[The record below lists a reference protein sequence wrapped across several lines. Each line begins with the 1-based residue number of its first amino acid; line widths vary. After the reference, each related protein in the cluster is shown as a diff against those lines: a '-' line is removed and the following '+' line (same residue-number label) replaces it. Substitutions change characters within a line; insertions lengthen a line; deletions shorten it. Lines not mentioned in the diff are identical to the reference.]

1 MGPAHLP
8 VAGADTSPQG
18 HHWVECIEW
27 GEKRDNIPTLGQK
40 VKIRQ
45 SVGTFYFFTVAGTPP
60 QKSVRMVLDS
70 SNCTLL
76 VANVSGGNG
85 SGSAPQAGGWAL
97 GAGCPATGFY
107 VRTDGYR
114 TGCTCATS
122 SN

>member
-8 VAGADTSPQG
+8 VAGADTPPQG
-18 HHWVECIEW
+18 HHWVGW
-27 GEKRDNIPTLGQK
+27 LKWEKNGTIFRHLSQK
-40 VKIRQ
+40 LKIRQ
-45 SVGTFYFFTVAGTPP
+45 SVGTIYFHTVAGTPP
-60 QKSVRMVLDS
+60 QKNTGMVLGS
-70 SNCTLL
+70 SNFTLL
-76 VANVSGGNG
+76 VASVGGGNG

-97 GAGCPATGFY
+97 GGGCPATGSC

>member
-45 SVGTFYFFTVAGTPP
+45 SVGNSYYKALSVVTCERNAFCNVIEDFVYRVEQVRRQTCRPDLLTERLSPDYGKVKTF
-60 QKSVRMVLDS
+60 RM
-70 SNCTLL
+70 
-76 VANVSGGNG
+76 
-85 SGSAPQAGGWAL
+85 
-97 GAGCPATGFY
+97 
-107 VRTDGYR
+107 RDGQPHFPV
-114 TGCTCATS
+114 
-122 SN
+122 